1 MLVQQQDVALV
12 ARSGGAVEQHQ
23 MTDLRCNLFKV
34 VPLGGGDQAL
44 QGQVIELDRT
54 QDIGIDQLR
63 DGGRAACGG
72 LLGVGV
78 FADQQ
83 ESDDAQ
89 DRDDGQGTA
98 EDHHDLG
105 SPGRALKMCGAACG
119 HRADVR

>member
-12 ARSGGAVEQHQ
+12 ARGGGAVEQRQ
-23 MTDLRCNLFKV
+23 MTNLRRNLFQV
-34 VPLGGGDQAL
+34 VPLGSGDQAL
-44 QGQVIELDRT
+44 QGQIIELDRT

-63 DGGRAACGG
+63 NGGRAACGD

-83 ESDDAQ
+83 KSDDAQ
-89 DRDDGQGTA
+89 DRDDRQGAA

-105 SPGRALKMCGAACG
+105 SPGRALKMWGAACG
-119 HRADVR
+119 HRADVC